1 MTRVFIDAQTWERLS
16 DPHELLELC
25 DPSGQTLGFYQPAF
39 RVGCVDGG
47 KIRSPYADEEIE
59 ERCARPMVNRS
70 PISGKAAARHE
81 LHRDLEAG
89 RAR

>member
-59 ERCARPMVNRS
+59 ERLRQTD
-70 PISGKAAARHE
+70 GKSLA
-81 LHRDLEAG
+81 DFWKG
-89 RAR
+89 RGQA